1 MSMTL
6 KEIDSAAELLCS
18 AHSKQLQLLP
28 AELPDQLSPA
38 SVAEAYAIQDA
49 VARRRWLELGGRTH
63 TWKTGAPSNEAVPYA
78 APIPP
83 DVVHSSP
90 AALPAGGFHII
101 GIESELAYRMGRDL
115 PLRGSAYSVAE
126 IMDAVEGVYVA
137 IEVVDT
143 RLKEWQ
149 QAGALWQLADN
160 QITGGLVVGSG
171 RSDWRAL
178 EPSQQSVELL
188 VDGVPRV
195 SAQGSHPLTDPRP
208 LLYWIANHCTGRNGG
223 LRAGDL
229 VTTGSWTGLLF
240 VEPGAR
246 VVARFPGIGEAEV
259 SFPL

>member
-18 AHSKQLQLLP
+18 AHAKHDQLLP
-28 AELPDQLSPA
+28 ADLLDQFTPA
-38 SVAEAYAIQDA
+38 SFDEAYAIQDA
-49 VARRRWLELGGRTH
+49 VAQKRWIEQGGRTD
-63 TWKTGAPSNEAVPYA
+63 TWKTGAPSNDAVPYA

-83 DVVHSSP
+83 DVIHTSP
-90 AALPAGGFHII
+90 SKLPASGFHII
-101 GIESELAYRMGRDL
+101 GIESELAYRFGRDL
-115 PLRGSAYSVAE
+115 PPKGSPYSVEE

-171 RSDWRAL
+171 RSDWRSVDPL
-178 EPSQQSVELL
+178 QQSVELL
-188 VDGVPRV
+188 VDGVPKV
-195 SAQGSHPLTDPRP
+195 VAQGSHPLKDPRP
-208 LLYWIANHCTGRNGG
+208 LVYWIANHCTERNGG
-223 LRAGDL
+223 IRAGDL
-229 VTTGSWTGLLF
+229 VTTGSWSGLVF

-246 VVARFPGIGEAEV
+246 VIARFPGIGEAEV
-259 SFPL
+259 SFPT